1 MHVGSKKES
10 NLPNFLK
17 YENYQT
23 TAGENQIT
31 GGGGSWVKDL
41 EGLKTILHNSSRP
54 GTIKR

>member
-10 NLPNFLK
+10 YLPNLLK
-17 YENYQT
+17 YQNYQT
-23 TAGENQIT
+23 TAGENQSI
-31 GGGGSWVKDL
+31 GGKSWIKDL